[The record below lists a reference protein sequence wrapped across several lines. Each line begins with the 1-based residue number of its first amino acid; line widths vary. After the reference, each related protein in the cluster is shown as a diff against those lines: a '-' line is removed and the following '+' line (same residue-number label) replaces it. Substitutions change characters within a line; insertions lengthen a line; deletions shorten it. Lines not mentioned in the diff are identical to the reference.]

1 MTRYTQE
8 ALIEAQA
15 ELGWDFRTDE
25 FEVCIGGTQVYEI
38 DGNNTKW
45 SPTRGTRKYN
55 KDAFIVIKR
64 KEPVTSSQPDST
76 LVAHHLNTSNDS
88 TGVHQGEHA
97 PSDNT

>member
-8 ALIEAQA
+8 ALIDAHA
-15 ELGWDFRTDE
+15 ELGWDFKNDT

-64 KEPVTSSQPDST
+64 TTPTTSSQPDST
-76 LVAHHLNTSNDS
+76 LIAHHTNTSNDS
-88 TGVHQGEHA
+88 TGIHQGEHA
-97 PSDNT
+97 PTDNS

>member
-15 ELGWDFRTDE
+15 ELGWDFKNDN
-25 FEVCIGGTQVYEI
+25 FEVCIGGTSVYEI

-45 SPTRGTRKYN
+45 SPTKGTRKYN

-64 KEPVTSSQPDST
+64 VTPTTSSQPDST
-76 LVAHHLNTSNDS
+76 LVAHHTNTSNDS

-97 PSDNT
+97 PTDNT

>member
-1 MTRYTQE
+1 MTRYTQ
-8 ALIEAQA
+8 ALIDAHA
-15 ELGWDFRTDE
+15 ELGWDFKNDT

-64 KEPVTSSQPDST
+64 TTPTTSSQPDST
-76 LVAHHLNTSNDS
+76 LIAHHTNTSNDS
-88 TGVHQGEHA
+88 TGIHQGEHA
-97 PSDNT
+97 PTDNS

>member
-8 ALIEAQA
+8 ALVDYTQ
-15 ELGWDFRTDE
+15 ELGWDFKNDT

-64 KEPVTSSQPDST
+64 VNS
-76 LVAHHLNTSNDS
+76 HHPFPT
-88 TGVHQGEHA
+88 
-97 PSDNT
+97 

>member
-8 ALIEAQA
+8 ALIDLQA

-38 DGNNTKW
+38 DGHGTKW
-45 SPTRGTRKYN
+45 SPTKGTRKYN
-55 KDAFIVIKR
+55 PDAFIVIKR
-64 KEPVTSSQPDST
+64 VTPITPTKYTIPDI
-76 LVAHHLNTSNDS
+76 AILNDTSNDS

-97 PSDNT
+97 PTDNT

>member
-1 MTRYTQE
+1 MRYTQE
-8 ALIEAQA
+8 ALAELHG
-15 ELGWDFRTDE
+15 ELGWDFINDD
-25 FEVCIGGTQVYEI
+25 FEVCIGGTSVYEI

-45 SPTRGTRKYN
+45 SPPRGTRKYN

-64 KEPVTSSQPDST
+64 KEPITPSQPNST
-76 LVAHHLNTSNDS
+76 LTPHHTHTDNDS

>member
-1 MTRYTQE
+1 MIRYTQE
-8 ALIEAQA
+8 ALAELHQ
-15 ELGWDFRTDE
+15 ELGWDFKNDT

-64 KEPVTSSQPDST
+64 TTPTTSSQPDST
-76 LVAHHLNTSNDS
+76 LIAHHTNTSNDS
-88 TGVHQGEHA
+88 TGIHQGEHA
-97 PSDNT
+97 PTDNS

>member
-15 ELGWDFRTDE
+15 ELGWDFKNDN
-25 FEVCIGGTQVYEI
+25 FEVCIGGTSVYEI

-45 SPTRGTRKYN
+45 SPTKGTRKYN

-64 KEPVTSSQPDST
+64 STPITPSQPDST
-76 LVAHHLNTSNDS
+76 LVAHHSNTSNDS

-97 PSDNT
+97 PTDNT